1 MYSDPISDM
10 LTRVRN
16 AGAARHASVSMPASK
31 MKVEI
36 ARVLK
41 EAGYISDFQLA
52 EGQGYGTLT
61 VALKYHKG
69 KHVVTGIQRMSRPGQ
84 RRYVGAAEIP
94 SILNGYGTT
103 VITTSQ
109 GLMTGKQ
116 ARELG
121 LGGEL
126 VCSVW

>member
-1 MYSDPISDM
+1 MYSDPIADM
-10 LTRVRN
+10 LTRIRN
-16 AGAARHASVSMPASK
+16 AGASRHATVAMPASK

-36 ARVLK
+36 ARVLQG
-41 EAGYISDFQLA
+41 AGYITSYELLPGLGHG
-52 EGQGYGTLT
+52 ELK

-69 KHVVTGIQRMSRPGQ
+69 KHVVTGIQRVSTPGQ
-84 RRYVGAAEIP
+84 RRYVGSDEIP
-94 SILNGYGTT
+94 AILNGYGTT
-103 VITTSQ
+103 VVTTSQ

>member
-41 EAGYISDFQLA
+41 EAGYIADFQLG
-52 EGQGYGTLT
+52 EGPGHGTLT

-84 RRYVGAAEIP
+84 RRYVGAGEIP